1 MNNQRG
7 MVIRGINNI
16 YSVILCDEAGPLEP
30 WQVITCRIKG
40 KVLQGIDREYA
51 PLAPGDI
58 VNFIPVGTEEGMITG
73 RKERRSRFTRWNAKR
88 QENQTLSANIDLLV
102 IVASADEPPLRP
114 RFIDRAI
121 VCTYDADILLILNK
135 CDLPLTAEE
144 DERFRLYSELGYQ
157 TLHISAFD
165 EAGIELVRQSIA
177 GKSAAFVGQSGVGK
191 STIIN
196 ALTGSAEQQV
206 TGDISLKYNRGRHT
220 TNHSLAIRTADG
232 VVIDTP
238 GVREIHIPT
247 TSAIHIVES
256 FPEFKESYGKCEYDG
271 CQHDHEPGC
280 DVKRRVEEG
289 RIHPDRY
296 ESYLRMLDSVQSRE
310 RQY

>member
-1 MNNQRG
+1 MRG

-16 YSVILCDEAGPLEP
+16 YSVVRCDEEGPRIP
-30 WQVITCRIKG
+30 WRVVTCRIKG

-58 VNFIPVGTEEGMITG
+58 VAYQPVGETEGMITG
-73 RKERRSRFTRWNAKR
+73 REERRSRFTRWNAKR
-88 QENQTLSANIDLLV
+88 QENQTLCANIDLLV

-135 CDLPLTAEE
+135 CDLPLTPEE
-144 DERFRLYSELGYQ
+144 DERFRLYHELGYR

-165 EAGIELVRQSIA
+165 TAGIDLVKQAIA

-196 ALTGSAEQQV
+196 ALTDAEEQQV
-206 TGDISLKYNRGRHT
+206 TGDISVKYNRGRHT
-220 TNHSLAIRTADG
+220 TNHSLAISTEDG
-232 VVIDTP
+232 IVIDTP
-238 GVREIHIPT
+238 GVREIHIPD
-247 TSAIHIVES
+247 TSEIHIVES
-256 FPEFKESYGKCEYDG
+256 FPEFKISSGKCDFTG
-271 CQHDHEPGC
+271 CLHDHEPGC

-289 RIHPDRY
+289 SIHPDRY
-296 ESYLRMLDSVQSRE
+296 ESYLRMLDSVQSRK